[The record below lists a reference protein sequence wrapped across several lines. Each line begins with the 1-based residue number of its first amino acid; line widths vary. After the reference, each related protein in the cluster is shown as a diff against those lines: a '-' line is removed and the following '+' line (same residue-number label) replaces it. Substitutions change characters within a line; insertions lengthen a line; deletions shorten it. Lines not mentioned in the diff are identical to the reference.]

1 LKRLSRPAMLVR
13 PAEDRRRGRTSNVER
28 EETHVS
34 IGRALRRGSDR
45 RSAKRVPVNHVF
57 MHGRALA
64 GSLDLDTRI
73 DLVCLD
79 VSETGC
85 LAMCGRRAPSVG
97 DLVRLQ
103 LSPTSGRSA
112 GFRARVVRTARDPQ
126 GRTLLAFLFEQL
138 SAADRMRILDW
149 HAWWS
154 TTTRPSHATGE
165 DERTAAINAAISA
178 ARRALDG
185 TPPVRP

>member
-1 LKRLSRPAMLVR
+1 MLVR
-13 PAEDRRRGRTSNVER
+13 PAALASGGTVPVKRRPGGA
-28 EETHVS
+28 HVS
-34 IGRALRRGSDR
+34 IGRALRWGSDR

-64 GSLDLDTRI
+64 GSLELDARI

-85 LAMCGRRAPSVG
+85 LAMAGRRTLAVG

-103 LSPTSGRSA
+103 LSPTSGRSH
-112 GFRARVVRTARDPQ
+112 GVRARVVRTARDPQ
-126 GRTLLAFLFEQL
+126 GRVVIGFLFEQV

-149 HAWWS
+149 HVWWS
-154 TTTRPSHATGE
+154 SSARTAGRPEGE
-165 DERTAAINAAISA
+165 DERTAAINEAIAA
-178 ARRALDG
+178 ARRALDAK
-185 TPPVRP
+185 PPR